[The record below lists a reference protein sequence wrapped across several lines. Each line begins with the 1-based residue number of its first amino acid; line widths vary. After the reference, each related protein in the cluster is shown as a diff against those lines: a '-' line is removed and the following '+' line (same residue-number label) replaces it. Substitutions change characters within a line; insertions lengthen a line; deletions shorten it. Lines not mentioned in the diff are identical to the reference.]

1 MEVRGY
7 TSLSPFGPRR
17 STAPIAPGTPTG
29 AASPPVAGS
38 THRLLDGTKAPRESS
53 VPPPSRSR
61 PPKQGRYLLSATTP
75 TGVIIARSTDIG
87 VFGQARSAADAW
99 S

>member
-53 VPPPSRSR
+53 VPPLPVHDLPNRVVIYCRR
-61 PPKQGRYLLSATTP
+61 PHPPVS
-75 TGVIIARSTDIG
+75 
-87 VFGQARSAADAW
+87 
-99 S
+99 